1 MATTRSPEA
10 REATAARRA
19 RVVEARRQHL
29 TYAEIGAELGV
40 SLQRAHEIY
49 LEALEAVPAKQVEL
63 HRTEAAQ
70 LAHAAI
76 DDLLLIAREHK
87 QPRTAVEAWGQIRGW
102 AERLSKIQ
110 GTDAPMKV
118 DATVAEVAQVDPAT
132 AAMIAEA
139 KQMAEVQEAAVKA
152 RREATGV

>member
-10 REATAARRA
+10 REATAVRRA

-49 LEALEAVPAKQVEL
+49 LEALEAIPAKQVEL
-63 HRTEAAQ
+63 HRAEAAQ

-76 DDLLLIAREHK
+76 DDLLVIARDHK
-87 QPRTAVEAWGQIRGW
+87 QPRTSVEAWGQVRGW

-110 GTDAPMKV
+110 GTDAPLKV
-118 DATVAEVAQVDPAT
+118 DANVTEKREDPAIVELIN
-132 AAMIAEA
+132 AAKAKAATAEA
-139 KQMAEVQEAAVKA
+139 ELKA
-152 RREATGV
+152 QANE

>member
-1 MATTRSPEA
+1 MPTARSPEA

-29 TYAEIGAELGV
+29 TFAEIGAELGV
-40 SLQRAHEIY
+40 SVQRAHEIY
-49 LEALEAVPAKQVEL
+49 LEALKAIPAEQVEL
-63 HRTEAAQ
+63 HRAEAAQ
-70 LAHAAI
+70 LAHTAI

-118 DATVAEVAQVDPAT
+118 DATVSEAAQVDPAT
-132 AAMIAEA
+132 AALIAEA
-139 KQMAEVQEAAVKA
+139 KQMAEAQEAEIRA
-152 RREATGV
+152 RREQSGV

>member
-49 LEALEAVPAKQVEL
+49 LEALEAIPAKQVEL
-63 HRTEAAQ
+63 HRAEAAQ

-76 DDLLLIAREHK
+76 DDLLVIARDHK
-87 QPRTAVEAWGQIRGW
+87 QPRTSVEAWGQIRGW
-102 AERLSKIQ
+102 AERLARIQ
-110 GTDAPMKV
+110 NTDAPLKV
-118 DATVAEVAQVDPAT
+118 DANVTETKVDAAT
-132 AAMIAEA
+132 AAMITEAKRLAEA
-139 KQMAEVQEAAVKA
+139 QEAEIRA
-152 RREATGV
+152 RREQTGV

>member
-1 MATTRSPEA
+1 MPAKRSPEA
-10 REATAARRA
+10 REKTAERRA
-19 RVVEARRQHL
+19 WVVEARRQNI

-49 LEALEAVPAKQVEL
+49 LEALEAIPAKQVEL
-63 HRTEAAQ
+63 HRAEATE

-76 DDLLLIAREHK
+76 DDLLLIARDHK

-102 AERLSKIQ
+102 AERLAKVQ
-110 GTDAPMKV
+110 GTDAPTKV
-118 DATVAEVAQVDPAT
+118 DATVSEGAQVDPAT

-139 KQMAEVQEAAVKA
+139 KAAAEAQEAAIKA
-152 RREATGV
+152 RREQTGV